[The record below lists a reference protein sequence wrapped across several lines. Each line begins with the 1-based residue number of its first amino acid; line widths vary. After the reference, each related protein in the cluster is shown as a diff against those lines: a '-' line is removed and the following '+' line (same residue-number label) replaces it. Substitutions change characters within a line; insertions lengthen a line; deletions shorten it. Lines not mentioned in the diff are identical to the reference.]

1 MNKLEYKEIAAFHP
15 GYYIADIIEDMGISQ
30 DEFATRMGTT
40 GKTVSKLVN
49 GQCNL
54 SNDLAQKIATML
66 GTSVEVW
73 LKLQSVYDQKKI
85 EIDQQRQFDEQEK
98 IVSMIDYAYFVK
110 VAKLAETR
118 KASEKVANLCS
129 FFKISDLRIL
139 LKPDFLVNFR
149 AAVSLDEEKRL
160 INAQA
165 WLQTAMNFSKSI
177 PVNRFDADKLQYFL
191 PEIRKMTLQT
201 PEAFLPRLREIF
213 ADCGVAF
220 VLLPHL
226 KNSGVNGAVKWV
238 NSDYV
243 LLALNDRRCYADT
256 FWFSLFHEIR
266 HVLQQKIRTVFIS
279 SDTKQ
284 VNQLN
289 TELEADADKF
299 AQDYLIPPEEYM
311 RFAPSFYTSDREIE
325 AFARQIGIHPGVV
338 AGRLQHD
345 KIIAQNRCANLK
357 IKYQIIFN

>member
-15 GYYIADIIEDMGISQ
+15 GYYIADIIDDMGISQ

-54 SNDLAQKIATML
+54 SNDLAQKLSTML
-66 GTSVEVW
+66 GTSIDVW
-73 LKLQSVYDQKKI
+73 LNLQSVYDQKKI
-85 EIDQQRQFDEQEK
+85 EIDQKKQLNEQEE
-98 IVSMIDYAYFVK
+98 IISMIDYKYFVE

-118 KASEKVANLCS
+118 KASEKVANLCR
-129 FFKISDLRIL
+129 FFKVSDLRIM

-149 AAVSLDEEKRL
+149 ATASLDEEKRL

-165 WLQTAMNFSKSI
+165 WLQTAINFSKDI
-177 PVNRFDADKLQYFL
+177 PTSKFDANKLQQAL

-201 PEAFLPRLREIF
+201 PDVFLPRLREIF
-213 ADCGVAF
+213 AECGVAF

-226 KNSGVNGAVKWV
+226 KNSGINGAVKWS
-238 NSDYV
+238 NSDHV

-266 HVLQQKIRTVFIS
+266 HVLQQKMRTVFIS
-279 SDTKQ
+279 SDLEQMNQ
-284 VNQLN
+284 VNS
-289 TELEADADKF
+289 ELEADADKF
-299 AQDYLIPPEEYM
+299 AQDYLIPPDKYE
-311 RFAPSFYTSDREIE
+311 RFNPNFYTSDREIV
-325 AFARQIGIHPGVV
+325 AFAGQIGVHPGVV

-345 KIIAQNRCANLK
+345 KIIAQNRCSKLK
-357 IKYQIIFN
+357 IKYQIVI

>member
-15 GYYIADIIEDMGISQ
+15 GYYIADIIDDMGISQ

-54 SNDLAQKIATML
+54 SDDLAQKLSTML
-66 GTSVEVW
+66 GTSIDVW
-73 LKLQSVYDQKKI
+73 LNLQSAYDQKKI
-85 EIDQQRQFDEQEK
+85 EIDQKRQFDEQEE
-98 IVSMIDYAYFVK
+98 IVSMIDYQYFVK

-129 FFKISDLRIL
+129 FFKVSDLHIM

-149 AAVSLDEEKRL
+149 AAASLDEEKRL

-165 WLQTAMNFSKSI
+165 WLQTAINFSKNIS
-177 PVNRFDADKLQYFL
+177 VSKFDANRLQQAL
-191 PEIRKMTLQT
+191 PEIRKMTLQ
-201 PEAFLPRLREIF
+201 PPDVFLPRLREIF
-213 ADCGVAF
+213 AECGVAF

-226 KNSGVNGAVKWV
+226 KNSGINGAVKWS
-238 NSDYV
+238 NSDQV

-266 HVLQQKIRTVFIS
+266 HVLQQKVRTVFVS
-279 SDTKQ
+279 SDVEQMNQ
-284 VNQLN
+284 VNSV
-289 TELEADADKF
+289 LEADADKF
-299 AQDYLIPPEEYM
+299 AQDYLIPSDEYK
-311 RFAPSFYTSDREIE
+311 RFAPNFYTSDREIV
-325 AFARQIGIHPGVV
+325 AFAEQIGIHPGVV

-345 KIIAQNRCANLK
+345 KIIAQNRCSKLK
-357 IKYQIIFN
+357 IKYQIVI